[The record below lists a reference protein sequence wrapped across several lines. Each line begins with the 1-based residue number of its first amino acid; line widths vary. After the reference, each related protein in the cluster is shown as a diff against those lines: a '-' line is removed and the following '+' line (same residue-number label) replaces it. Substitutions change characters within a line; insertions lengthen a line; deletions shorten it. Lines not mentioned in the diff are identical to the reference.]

1 MRPRIEMEKGMNKK
15 ILAFFAALLS
25 VSMACQSSVKE
36 TQTPAVPT
44 DQVSIN
50 PQTAFTSPP
59 QTPSQIIL
67 VMDVS
72 GSMAGYVI
80 PSPPPDELRELLDNI
95 YAIENDPEIKG
106 LEDEIDAI
114 LEQSA
119 IKEADAKTSEADY
132 ERMTYIQNTLGVDL
146 FDLTLHI
153 EEILINHDCE
163 EYVARYAIDESSV
176 DEAME
181 YLDGRCEEITPGE
194 KNEIADRLDFLN
206 DSTVQELTSK
216 RDELERQY
224 YDLLD
229 TTRYYEISDQL
240 NSLYDG
246 SGYYELSDE
255 LDEKAEAL
263 GLPTRL
269 DFAKSAAS
277 SVLDL
282 IELDQKVSGQNQK
295 VGLVV
300 FTTYAKMLLQFTS
313 DIQEARG
320 VVEGLRDQ
328 NMTNLGGGLEI
339 ALEMA
344 KESEGQTT
352 IILLSDGW
360 TNAGIPRETILDST
374 SRQIAEHGI
383 RICSAGFGTKEE
395 DIDKELLGQL
405 ADRTGGKYLFTSSG
419 GELVSFFIACRQQ
432 TVADD
437 VVSLQG
443 SIDDGQTVNA
453 GQFNVKP
460 GTAELTL
467 ALNYINA
474 DLNLLI
480 TDPAGEQVTAGYPNL
495 TQSFS
500 PGLQLWKIENPEAG
514 EWRIEVQSGTAEEIV
529 GVYHVVISTT
539 PGEPPLADTSKS
551 NSLLW
556 MALIAIACIL
566 IAAVFLAGGGFLFFY
581 ARRKKIL

>member
-1 MRPRIEMEKGMNKK
+1 MENGMSKK
-15 ILAFFAALLS
+15 ILAFFAALLLA
-25 VSMACQSSVKE
+25 SMACQSSVKE
-36 TQTPAVPT
+36 TQTPVVPT
-44 DQVSIN
+44 DQASIN
-50 PQTAFTSPP
+50 PQTTFTPP
-59 QTPSQIIL
+59 TQTPSQIIL

-95 YAIENDPEIKG
+95 YAIENDPSIKE

-114 LEQSA
+114 LEQPA
-119 IKEADAKTSEADY
+119 IKEAEAKTSQVDY
-132 ERMTYIQNTLGVDL
+132 ERMTYIQNSLGVDL
-146 FDLTLHI
+146 FDLTLRI
-153 EEILINHDCE
+153 EEILITHNCE
-163 EYVARYAIDESSV
+163 EYVARYAIDESSAN
-176 DEAME
+176 EAMD
-181 YLDGRCEEITPGE
+181 YLDASCGGITQDE
-194 KNEIADRLDFLN
+194 KNEIANRLDFLN
-206 DSTVQELTSK
+206 DPTVRELTSK
-216 RDELERQY
+216 RDELDQQY

-240 NSLYDG
+240 DALYDQ
-246 SGYYELSDE
+246 SGYYELSGE
-255 LDEKAEAL
+255 LGEKAEAL

-282 IELDQKVSGQNQK
+282 MELDQKVSEQNQK

-300 FTTYAKMLLQFTS
+300 FTTYAKMLLSFTS

-320 VVEGLRDQ
+320 VVESLLDQ

-344 KESEGQTT
+344 KGSEGQTT

-360 TNAGIPRETILDST
+360 TNVGVPRETILDST
-374 SRQIAEHGI
+374 SRQIAEQGI
-383 RICSAGFGTKEE
+383 RICSAGFGTKED

-405 ADRTGGKYLFTSSG
+405 ADGTGGKYLFTASG

-432 TVADD
+432 TVAED
-437 VVSLQG
+437 VTSLQG
-443 SIDDGQTVNA
+443 PIDAGQTVNA
-453 GQFNVKP
+453 GQFNVEP
-460 GTAELTL
+460 YTAELTL

-480 TDPAGEQVTAGYPNL
+480 TDPTGEQVTASYPNL

-514 EWRIEVQSGTAEEIV
+514 EWRIEVQSGNAEEHV

-539 PGEPPLADTSKS
+539 PGEPPVVETPKS

-556 MALIAIACIL
+556 MALIGIACIL
-566 IAAVFLAGGGFLFFY
+566 ITVVFLAGGGFLFY
-581 ARRKKIL
+581 YVRKKKVP

>member
-1 MRPRIEMEKGMNKK
+1 MNKK
-15 ILAFFAALLS
+15 LLTAFAVLLL
-25 VSMACQSSVKE
+25 VSIACQSFAKPKSAKE
-36 TQTPAVPT
+36 ENETSLISTS
-44 DQVSIN
+44 QVSIN
-50 PQTAFTSPP
+50 LETTSTPPP
-59 QTPSQIIL
+59 QNPSQIIL

-80 PSPPPDELRELLDNI
+80 PSPPPNELRELLDKI
-95 YAIENDPEIKG
+95 YAIENDSEIKK
-106 LEDEIDAI
+106 LEDELDAI
-114 LEQSA
+114 LEQPD
-119 IKEADAKTSEADY
+119 IKEADAKMSEVDY
-132 ERMTYIQNTLGVDL
+132 ERMIYIQNNLGIDL
-146 FDLTLHI
+146 FDLTLDI
-153 EEILINHDCE
+153 EKVLIKNNCE
-163 EYVARYAIDESSV
+163 EYLARSIIDESSV
-176 DEAME
+176 DEAIE
-181 YLDGRCEEITPGE
+181 YLGNRCEEVSQDE
-194 KNEIADRLDFLN
+194 KNEIANRLDFLN
-206 DSTVQELTSK
+206 DSNVQELTSK
-216 RDELERQY
+216 RDDLEQKY
-224 YDLLD
+224 YDILD
-229 TTRYYEISDQL
+229 TTQYYEINDQL
-240 NSLYDG
+240 DTLYEN

-255 LDEKAEAL
+255 LGKKAEEL

-277 SVLDL
+277 SIFDL

-300 FTTYAKMLLQFTS
+300 FTTYAKMLLPFTS
-313 DIQEARG
+313 DIQEVRG
-320 VVEGLRDQ
+320 TVESLQDQ

-360 TNAGIPRETILDST
+360 TNVGIPRETILDSI
-374 SRQIAEHGI
+374 SQQISAQGI
-383 RICSAGFGTKEE
+383 RICSAGFGTKED

-405 ADRTGGKYLFTSSG
+405 ADGTGGKYLFTSSG

-432 TVADD
+432 TVAED

-443 SIDDGQTVNA
+443 PIDAGQTVNA
-453 GQFNVKP
+453 GQFNVESY
-460 GTAELTL
+460 TAELTL

-480 TDPAGEQVTAGYPNL
+480 TDPSGKQVTASYPDL

-514 EWRIEVQSGTAEEIV
+514 EWRIEVQSGNAGENV

-539 PGEPPLADTSKS
+539 PGEPPLIETPKS
-551 NSLLW
+551 NNVLLIV
-556 MALIAIACIL
+556 LIGIVCVLIL
-566 IAAVFLAGGGFLFFY
+566 VILFVGGGFLFY
-581 ARRKKIL
+581 YIRKKR

>member
-1 MRPRIEMEKGMNKK
+1 MKMENGMSKK
-15 ILAFFAALLS
+15 ILAVFAALLLA
-25 VSMACQSSVKE
+25 SMACQGSIKE
-36 TQTPAVPT
+36 TQTPVVPT

-50 PQTAFTSPP
+50 PQTTFTPP
-59 QTPSQIIL
+59 SQTPSQIIL

-80 PSPPPDELRELLDNI
+80 PSPPPDELRELLDKI
-95 YAIENDPEIKG
+95 YAIENDPAIKD
-106 LEDEIDAI
+106 LEDELDAI
-114 LEQSA
+114 LEQPA
-119 IKEADAKTSEADY
+119 IKEASAKTSEADY
-132 ERMTYIQNTLGVDL
+132 ERMTHIQNSFGVDL

-153 EEILINHDCE
+153 EEILIKHNCE
-163 EYVARYAIDESSV
+163 EYAARYAIDESSV
-176 DEAME
+176 DEALE
-181 YLDGRCEEITPGE
+181 YLGGRCGEITQDE
-194 KNEIADRLDFLN
+194 RNEIADRLDFLD
-206 DSTVQELTSK
+206 DSTVQELTSR
-216 RDELERQY
+216 RDDLEQRY

-229 TTRYYEISDQL
+229 DTQYYEISDQL
-240 NSLYDG
+240 DALYDE
-246 SGYYELSDE
+246 SGYYELSGE

-269 DFAKSAAS
+269 DFAKAAAS
-277 SVLDL
+277 SILDL
-282 IELDQKVSGQNQK
+282 MELDQKVSGQNQK

-300 FTTYAKMLLQFTS
+300 FTTYAKMLLPFTS
-313 DIQEARG
+313 DIQEAR
-320 VVEGLRDQ
+320 ETIESLRDQ

-344 KESEGQTT
+344 KGSEEQTT

-360 TNAGIPRETILDST
+360 TNVGAPRETILDST
-374 SRQIAEHGI
+374 SRQIAEQGI
-383 RICSAGFGTKEE
+383 RICSAGFGTKED

-405 ADRTGGKYLFTSSG
+405 ADETGGKYLFTSSG

-432 TVADD
+432 TVAED
-437 VVSLQG
+437 VASLQG
-443 SIDDGQTVNA
+443 PINAGQTVHA
-453 GQFNVKP
+453 GQFNVEP
-460 GTAELTL
+460 YTAELTL

-514 EWRIEVQSGTAEEIV
+514 EWRIEVQSGNAGEDV

-539 PGEPPLADTSKS
+539 PGEPPLVETPANNLVILT
-551 NSLLW
+551 
-556 MALIAIACIL
+556 ALIGIVCVL
-566 IAAVFLAGGGFLFFY
+566 IAAIFFAGGGFLLYY
-581 ARRKKIL
+581 ARKKKMPGKG